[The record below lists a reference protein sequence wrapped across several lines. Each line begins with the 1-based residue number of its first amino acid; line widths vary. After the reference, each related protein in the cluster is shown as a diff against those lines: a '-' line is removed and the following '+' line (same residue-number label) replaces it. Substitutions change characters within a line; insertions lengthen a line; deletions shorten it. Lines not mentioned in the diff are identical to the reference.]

1 MGKYDELSDSE
12 RSKLAEGLR
21 RAAEEIR
28 AAGGE
33 AGESRELLEHPRLV
47 EELRE
52 IPEEEERVPSIQ
64 LRRPSYGLRM
74 RIDSYAY
81 SEGFEV
87 CGFVELAASLF
98 SFINPGRDAVRRR
111 FVRTLVLDSPS
122 RGDPTGYSL
131 SHALLEL
138 QRTADSLLKGGSF
151 LRRAADRQYA
161 LSAGLRRELAVWEPD
176 GLRLL
181 TAFQRFP
188 PAVFE
193 ALDTFRARLETG
205 RGVDVFELAELV
217 RTVMR
222 ASLYAAAPAEAVRE
236 CLASVGE
243 LIKAQYRRI
252 FTDEGELHRIAVRTD
267 RQVEDFLG
275 CWDRLK
281 WFAHQLY
288 PPLLKMLRLY
298 RREEQMAV
306 ILPRVLRFAGLAPG
320 ELLAMERP
328 LRPAKPAA
336 PVERV
341 KETQAKAAVDLAG
354 EFRGILTILG
364 QAFPGCRIERIAEA
378 DYSILFWFHQKIHG
392 HIDYRGPLISRRP
405 DFNDLLGSVSH
416 RDPVAVLIVLHE
428 LVAQMLGSLVPD
440 ALARLL
446 DPLVTGPL
454 DVPQQLADLRARW
467 SLVREA
473 LLLRYLRELSD
484 LEKQLSVHGPEKA
497 PGYLSSAAGRRSLEM
512 INQLRNHLIRGYGMV
527 VLQVDRQELF
537 HAPPLYA
544 VSRELCALLSRLV
557 PDRRQMETQSPI
569 PLHRLETADLVQ
581 LTPGP
586 LLGQVA
592 AWINAVP
599 DKERLLGHTQAE
611 ANRLFLEILYGS
623 ADLLDFLAG
632 DERSPLRLSG
642 GEALMAGEQDKAIRE
657 EIERDRTPLRVELR
671 RDFEQIDRLTGLRS
685 KNEYL
690 RLMPVIFRQEKQAGR
705 ELAFLIMD
713 LDCFKS
719 INDALGH
726 EFGDTLLSLA
736 GKAVLAACREED
748 PAVRFGGDELLVVL
762 RAGLTAGIT
771 LAERIRA
778 QFVELKRG
786 EAVAR
791 LAELPERLASSGA
804 PETQAPRSVGTLSIG
819 VALGFAPGHPRPCP
833 DEHVLLKRADR
844 MLYLAKSLG
853 GDATVALVDA
863 LGLPL
868 TAGEYAEYVWADPQ
882 ALLERRKAE
891 NRPLTFAGFSYEG
904 LIAEQ

>member
-28 AAGGE
+28 SAGGE
-33 AGESRELLEHPRLV
+33 AGERREMLEHPQLV

-52 IPEEEERVPSIQ
+52 VTGDEERLSGRR

-81 SEGFEV
+81 SEGFEI
-87 CGFVELAASLF
+87 CGLAELAASLF
-98 SFINPGRDAVRRR
+98 SFISPGRDAVRRR
-111 FVRTLVLDSPS
+111 FLKTLVLDSPY

-131 SHALLEL
+131 SHTLLEL
-138 QRTADSLLKGGSF
+138 QTTADSLLKGGSF

-161 LSAGLRRELAVWEPD
+161 LTAGLRRELAVWEPD

-181 TAFQRFP
+181 TAFQHFP
-188 PAVFE
+188 PGVFVS
-193 ALDTFRARLETG
+193 LDTFRARQETG

-236 CLASVGE
+236 CLVSVGE

-252 FTDEGELHRIAVRTD
+252 FSDEDELRRIAVRID

-275 CWDRLK
+275 SWDRLK

-298 RREEQMAV
+298 RREEQMAA
-306 ILPRVLRFAGLAPG
+306 ILPQVLRFAGLAPG
-320 ELLAMERP
+320 DLLAMERP
-328 LRPAKPAA
+328 LRPPQPAG
-336 PVERV
+336 PVEGG
-341 KETQAKAAVDLAG
+341 QAAQGPPAIDLAD
-354 EFRGILTILG
+354 EFRGIIAILG
-364 QAFPGCRIERIAEA
+364 QAFPGCRIERIAGA
-378 DYSILFWFHQKIHG
+378 DYSTLFWFHQKIYG

-405 DFNDLLGSVSH
+405 DFNDLLAAVSH

-428 LVAQMLGSLVPD
+428 LVAQMLGSLVPE

-446 DPLVTGPL
+446 DPLVVGTL

-473 LLLRYLRELSD
+473 LLLRYLGELND
-484 LEKQLSVHGPEKA
+484 LEKQLSLHGPEKA
-497 PGYLSSAAGRRSLEM
+497 MSYLGSAAGRRSVEM
-512 INQLRNHLIRGYGMV
+512 INQLRNHLIRGYGKV
-527 VLQVDRQELF
+527 VLKVDRQELF

-544 VSRELCALLSRLV
+544 VSRELCALLTRLV
-557 PDRRQMETQSPI
+557 PDRRQMSAQSPI

-581 LTPGP
+581 MPPGP
-586 LLGQVA
+586 LLGQIA
-592 AWINAVP
+592 AWIGAVP
-599 DKERLLGHTQAE
+599 DAERLLGHTQAE
-611 ANRLFLEILYGS
+611 ANRLFLEILHGA
-623 ADLLDFLAG
+623 ADLLDFLSS
-632 DERSPLRLSG
+632 DERSPLRAAD
-642 GEALMAGEQDKAIRE
+642 GEVLLAGEQDKAIRE

-671 RDFEQIDRLTGLRS
+671 RDFEQTDRLTGLRS

-690 RLMPVIFRQEKQAGR
+690 RLIPTLFRQETQAGR
-705 ELAFLIMD
+705 ELCFLIMD

-726 EFGDTLLSLA
+726 EFGDTLLALA

-771 LAERIRA
+771 LAERIRG
-778 QFVELKRG
+778 QFAELKRG
-786 EAVAR
+786 EAAAR
-791 LAELPERLASSGA
+791 LAELPERLPVSGG
-804 PETQAPRSVGTLSIG
+804 PEGLRSIGTLSIG
-819 VALGFAPGHPRPCP
+819 VALGLAPGHPRPCP

-882 ALLERRKAE
+882 ALLERRRAAG
-891 NRPLTFAGFSYEG
+891 RPLTFAGFSYEG

>member
-28 AAGGE
+28 SAGGE
-33 AGESRELLEHPRLV
+33 AGERREMLEHPQLV

-52 IPEEEERVPSIQ
+52 VTGDEERLSGRR

-81 SEGFEV
+81 SEGFEI
-87 CGFVELAASLF
+87 CGLAELAASLF
-98 SFINPGRDAVRRR
+98 SFISPGRDAVRRR
-111 FVRTLVLDSPS
+111 FLKTLVLDSPY

-131 SHALLEL
+131 SHTLLEL
-138 QRTADSLLKGGSF
+138 QTTADSLLKGGSF

-161 LSAGLRRELAVWEPD
+161 LTAGLRRELAVWEPD

-181 TAFQRFP
+181 TAFQHFP
-188 PAVFE
+188 PGVFVS
-193 ALDTFRARLETG
+193 LDTFRARQETG

-236 CLASVGE
+236 CLVSVGE

-252 FTDEGELHRIAVRTD
+252 FSDEDELHRIAVRID

-275 CWDRLK
+275 SWDRLK

-298 RREEQMAV
+298 RREEQMAA
-306 ILPRVLRFAGLAPG
+306 ILPQVLRFAGLAPG
-320 ELLAMERP
+320 DLLAMERP
-328 LRPAKPAA
+328 LRPLQPAG
-336 PVERV
+336 PVEGG
-341 KETQAKAAVDLAG
+341 QAAQGPPAVDLAD

-364 QAFPGCRIERIAEA
+364 QAFPGCRIERIADA
-378 DYSILFWFHQKIHG
+378 DFSTLFWFHQKIYG

-405 DFNDLLGSVSH
+405 DFNDLLAAVSH

-428 LVAQMLGSLVPD
+428 LVAQMLGSLVPE

-446 DPLVTGPL
+446 DPLVVGTL

-467 SLVREA
+467 SLVRET
-473 LLLRYLRELSD
+473 LLLRYLGELND
-484 LEKQLSVHGPEKA
+484 LEKQLSLHGPEKA
-497 PGYLSSAAGRRSLEM
+497 MSYLGSAAGRRSVEM
-512 INQLRNHLIRGYGMV
+512 INQLRNHLIRGYGKV
-527 VLQVDRQELF
+527 VLKVDRQELF

-544 VSRELCALLSRLV
+544 VSRELCALLTRLV
-557 PDRRQMETQSPI
+557 PDRRQMSAQSPI

-581 LTPGP
+581 MPPGP
-586 LLGQVA
+586 LLGQIA
-592 AWINAVP
+592 AWIGAVP
-599 DKERLLGHTQAE
+599 DAERLLGHTQAE
-611 ANRLFLEILYGS
+611 ANRLFLEILHGA
-623 ADLLDFLAG
+623 ADLLDFLSS
-632 DERSPLRLSG
+632 DERSPLHAAD
-642 GEALMAGEQDKAIRE
+642 GEVLLAGEKDKAIRE

-671 RDFEQIDRLTGLRS
+671 RDFEQTDRLTGLRS

-690 RLMPVIFRQEKQAGR
+690 RLIPTLFRQETQAGR
-705 ELAFLIMD
+705 ELCFLIMD

-726 EFGDTLLSLA
+726 EFGDTLLALA

-771 LAERIRA
+771 LAERIRG
-778 QFVELKRG
+778 QFAELKRG
-786 EAVAR
+786 EAAAR
-791 LAELPERLASSGA
+791 LAELPQQLPVSGG
-804 PETQAPRSVGTLSIG
+804 PEGLRSIGTLSIG
-819 VALGFAPGHPRPCP
+819 VALGLAPRHPRPCP

-882 ALLERRKAE
+882 ALLERRRAAG
-891 NRPLTFAGFSYEG
+891 RPLTFAGFSYEG